1 VPIRPC
7 PTVIFFID
15 NNHCC
20 LQEIFNSEKMFRFS
34 NILVKATA
42 VAARVPNAPLP
53 RLVAV
58 TSSMRIPQAAMVV
71 SQFGTYK
78 TTTGLTGLAVDPD
91 GRANLIR
98 YSLKVLQDVK
108 KIPPCGYRR
117 NVEEMFGWFFR
128 VALLNEDVNIL
139 FLFMFFYSSLY
150 LFCFYFYRSK
160 QLKMK

>member
-1 VPIRPC
+1 
-7 PTVIFFID
+7 
-15 NNHCC
+15 
-20 LQEIFNSEKMFRFS
+20 MFRFS

-42 VAARVPNAPLP
+42 LAARVPNAPLP
-53 RLVAV
+53 KLVAV
-58 TSSMRIPQAAMVV
+58 TSSMRIPQAAVTV

-139 FLFMFFYSSLY
+139 FV
-150 LFCFYFYRSK
+150 FCIFLQFLTYFVFVFVDQSN
-160 QLKMK
+160 